1 MVSQDGVVFGPLYFY
16 EKYLGKRKTFS
27 PFNDKMGLSDKN
39 NGMIT
44 GKADRYGE
52 F

>member
-1 MVSQDGVVFGPLYFY
+1 
-16 EKYLGKRKTFS
+16 LGKRKTFS

-44 GKADRYGE
+44 GKAEQYGK

>member
-1 MVSQDGVVFGPLYFY
+1 MEWFFDHSIFMRNIW
-16 EKYLGKRKTFS
+16 EKRKTFS

-44 GKADRYGE
+44 GKAEQYGK